1 VLGAA
6 VPATAGAADRK
17 RALAAWVGRQ
27 RASAIALVLIATAVV
42 LSFAAGPL
50 PVAQATLNGLVA
62 AAYIALGA
70 VGLTLVFGVLR
81 LVNFAH
87 GDLMTFGAYVALWLN
102 AGLALSFPAAVLLAV
117 AATACLGVVFE
128 LALWRPLRA
137 RGAGTFQLL
146 LSAIGAALL
155 IRNGVQLV
163 TGGAMRRFDV
173 DITSSLGFLGL
184 RIGTMQLA
192 VLLVGLV
199 ALVLTGLM
207 LRHTGLGRQIRAMA
221 DNLDLAETTG
231 IDTRRIILVVWLL
244 AAGLAGLAGALY
256 AASLGVLTPNL
267 GYALILSLFAAA
279 ILGGIGEPFGALA
292 GAVVLALA
300 QEWSALLIN
309 PRWKPAVGFAIL
321 LLTLLLLP
329 RGLFGKRRSL

>member
-1 VLGAA
+1 MLGAA
-6 VPATAGAADRK
+6 VPATAVAADRK

-27 RASAIALVLIATAVV
+27 RASAIALALVAAAVV

-102 AGLALSFPAAVLLAV
+102 AGLGLPFLAAVLLAV

-137 RGAGTFQLL
+137 PGCGHSPAPAERHRCRAPDPQRHPARHRRRHAPVRRRHHELAGLPRPQDRHDAARGAAGRPR
-146 LSAIGAALL
+146 GARAH
-155 IRNGVQLV
+155 R
-163 TGGAMRRFDV
+163 ADAPPHRARP
-173 DITSSLGFLGL
+173 
-184 RIGTMQLA
+184 
-192 VLLVGLV
+192 
-199 ALVLTGLM
+199 
-207 LRHTGLGRQIRAMA
+207 QIRAVA

-329 RGLFGKRRSL
+329 RGLFGKRRSP